1 MYKCLAIKKLS
12 LFNMMAE
19 EEPEE
24 QQINLLKKVL
34 GTLED
39 IRNLFE
45 KSNQKDVGGESAWA
59 WIDNKEL
66 EKLLGLHERTLATWR
81 ENGTLG
87 FTRIG
92 KKIFYNRKDIEQ
104 LLWKKF
110 SREVKL

>member
-1 MYKCLAIKKLS
+1 M
-12 LFNMMAE
+12 
-19 EEPEE
+19 EPEE
-24 QQINLLKKVL
+24 KQVHLLNQVL
-34 GTLED
+34 EKLEE
-39 IRNLFE
+39 IRITFE
-45 KSNQKDVGGESAWA
+45 KSHPKEGTGDDWE